1 MGDTRYKLQVTGVPA
16 CPKVFPVPA
25 FPFDEVADPMNQSLF
40 KHSFARGFLLA
51 ILAGLPLP
59 VLAADPI
66 RIVTE
71 ELPPYNMTEGG
82 RLTGLSTE
90 VVQAVLKEIGV
101 QASIQS
107 MPWARAYDIA
117 LNSENVLIYSI
128 TRTAQREKLF
138 KWVGVIAPMN
148 WYLFAKPERNIRLN
162 QLDDARKYQIA
173 TVKDDAGEQYLVSR
187 GFVVGK
193 NLQSNNKYE
202 YNYEKFKLGR
212 VDLWISIE
220 LNALYLMRKAGDD
233 PARMVVRTL
242 ALPDLGNDD
251 GLHMAFSQK
260 TPDAVVE
267 RFRKGL
273 EAIRKNGTYDA
284 IARKWL

>member
-1 MGDTRYKLQVTGVPA
+1 MTAGHNRPASSLKL
-16 CPKVFPVPA
+16 A
-25 FPFDEVADPMNQSLF
+25 FLSRRGCRPMHLF
-40 KHSFARGFLLA
+40 AFNCSIVRTLLLA
-51 ILAGLPLP
+51 TLAFLTPP
-59 VLAADPI
+59 AAAVDHI

-71 ELPPYNMTEGG
+71 ELPPYNMMQDG
-82 RLTGLSTE
+82 RLTGMSTE

-101 QASIQS
+101 DAGIQL

-138 KWVGVIAPMN
+138 KWVGVIAPMH
-148 WYLFAKPERNIRLN
+148 WYLFSKPERDIRLED
-162 QLDDARKYQIA
+162 LDDARKYQIA
-173 TVKDDAGEQYLVSR
+173 TVKEDAGEQYLVSK
-187 GFVVGK
+187 GFNVGQ

-220 LNALYLMRKAGDD
+220 LNALYLIRQAGDD
-233 PARMVVRTL
+233 PARTVVRAL
-242 ALPDLGNDD
+242 SLPDLGGDD
-251 GLHMAFSQK
+251 GLNMAFSLK
-260 TPDAVVE
+260 TPDATVN

-273 EAIRKNGTYDA
+273 DTIRKNGTYDA
-284 IARKWL
+284 ILRKWL